1 MDSAGETDEDYGP
14 SQVYRDAC
22 FAKAQKFC
30 IQELAYNDAYALQS
44 WTWTEHGYTKQNATE
59 ALSLFVDKGLVQ
71 VDYDNTHFK
80 TPK

>member
-14 SQVYRDAC
+14 SQVCGDAC
-22 FAKAQKFC
+22 FAKAHKLC
-30 IQELAYNDAYALQS
+30 IQELADNDAYALQS
-44 WTWTEHGYTKQNATE
+44 WTWIEHCYTKQNATE

-80 TPK
+80 TPM